1 MSKQYEYEALTEY
14 VLIEIPKA
22 EAVFSGIG
30 VPQVDEKLVKPKI
43 GKLISIGNEV
53 YDDKFIIGET
63 YVIDEYAGKT
73 IPDANKTLV
82 LLHYRNV
89 GLLRK
94 EIK

>member
-14 VLIEIPKA
+14 VLIEIPKE
-22 EAVFSGIG
+22 EAVFSETG

>member
-22 EAVFSGIG
+22 EAVFNDKG
-30 VPQVDEKLVKPKI
+30 VSQVDERLVKPKM
-43 GKLISIGNEV
+43 GVLISVGSEV
-53 YDDKFIIGET
+53 NNDKFIIGET

-73 IPDANKTLV
+73 IPDPNKTLV